1 MGITALFGGTFN
13 PPHIGHYEMLRS
25 LENNPDIEEI
35 WLMPDRIPPH
45 KVCDFLASDSDRINM
60 CRLISED
67 FGKARLCLV
76 EFERE
81 GKSYS
86 IDTVRLLKEKYP
98 DKNFAF
104 VCGGD
109 MLISF
114 DRWYKYEELI
124 KEIPFVVFRR
134 EGCDG
139 EEFDRRAEY
148 FRNMGMK
155 LTVPD
160 DKIPAVSSTDIRSNV
175 GIASEYLPKKVY
187 EYIKNGGI
195 YRV

>member
-1 MGITALFGGTFN
+1 MGITAIFGGTFN

-35 WLMPDRIPPH
+35 MLLPDRIPPH

-60 CRLISED
+60 CRLLSAD
-67 FGKARLCLV
+67 FKKAALCLI

-86 IDTVRLLKEKYP
+86 IDTVRLLKRKYP
-98 DKNFAF
+98 QKSFAF

-114 DRWYKYEELI
+114 DKWYKYEELLR
-124 KEIPFVVFRR
+124 EIPFIVFRR
-134 EGCDG
+134 EV
-139 EEFDRRAEY
+139 RR
-148 FRNMGMK
+148 RGN
-155 LTVPD
+155 LT
-160 DKIPAVSSTDIRSNV
+160 AARSILYHS
-175 GIASEYLPKKVY
+175 GWILR
-187 EYIKNGGI
+187 
-195 YRV
+195 YRRTKYPPFLQPL

>member
-1 MGITALFGGTFN
+1 MESPQFSAVPLTAAY
-13 PPHIGHYEMLRS
+13 GHYEMLRS
-25 LENNPDIEEI
+25 LETTPI
-35 WLMPDRIPPH
+35 LKKLCYCPTVYRRIR
-45 KVCDFLASDSDRINM
+45 CAILASDSDRINM
-60 CRLISED
+60 CRLLTSD
-67 FGKARLCLV
+67 FKKAALCLI

-81 GKSYS
+81 GKAT
-86 IDTVRLLKEKYP
+86 IDTVRLLKRKYP
-98 DKNFAF
+98 QKSFAF

-114 DRWYKYEELI
+114 DKWYKYEELLR
-124 KEIPFVVFRR
+124 EIPFIVFRR

-148 FRNMGMK
+148 FISLGMD
-155 LTVPD
+155 LTVPT
-160 DKIPAVSSTDIRSNV
+160 DKIPAVSSTFIRNN
-175 GIASEYLPKKVY
+175 AEKAREYLPKPIY

>member
-1 MGITALFGGTFN
+1 MGITAIFGGTFN

-35 WLMPDRIPPH
+35 MLLPDRIPPH

-60 CRLISED
+60 CRLLSSD
-67 FGKARLCLV
+67 FKKTALCLI

-86 IDTVRLLKEKYP
+86 IDTVRLLKRKYP
-98 DKNFAF
+98 QKSFAF

-109 MLISF
+109 MLITF
-114 DRWYKYEELI
+114 DKWYKYEELLR
-124 KEIPFVVFRR
+124 EIPFIVFRR

-148 FRNMGMK
+148 FISLGMD
-155 LTVPD
+155 LTVPT
-160 DKIPAVSSTDIRSNV
+160 DKIPAVSSTFIRNN
-175 GIASEYLPKKVY
+175 AEKAREYLPKPIY